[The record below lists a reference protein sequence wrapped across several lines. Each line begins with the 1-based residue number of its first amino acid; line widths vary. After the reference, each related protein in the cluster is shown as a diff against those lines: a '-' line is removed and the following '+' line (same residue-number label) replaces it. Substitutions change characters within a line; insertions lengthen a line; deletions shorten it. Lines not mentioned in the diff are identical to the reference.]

1 MSRLVSFAIFSGFFS
16 RNTLHTCVRCASRY
30 QKKLQDNLM
39 TLASLA
45 DAQATP
51 QQQAQ
56 PNPGQPQPGAPGQ

>member
-1 MSRLVSFAIFSGFFS
+1 MLDENARLIAAIVENQNLGKL
-16 RNTLHTCVRCASRY
+16 NECIEY

-56 PNPGQPQPGAPGQ
+56 PNPGQPQPGR